1 MPTYEYH
8 CDECGADFELFQS
21 IKARPIRKCPT
32 CGKRRVRRLIGT
44 GAGIIFKGNGF
55 YATDYRSDSYRQ
67 AAKEDKPAGEAE
79 KKKGE
84 KKEAEGKG
92 QAEAEKPSDKNQ
104 AAE

>member
-1 MPTYEYH
+1 MSYMSPLT
-8 CDECGADFELFQS
+8 Q
-21 IKARPIRKCPT
+21 KAGRNSAPNRAGPT

-55 YATDYRSDSYRQ
+55 YATDYRSDSYKQ
-67 AAKEDKPAGEAE
+67 AAKEDKPPGEAD
-79 KKKGE
+79 KKK
-84 KKEAEGKG
+84 AEGKG